1 MGDLPKL
8 GRLISTAKGVSAT
21 GAAERDDWMGG
32 RAGTHAASLA
42 GRHRTIAV
50 ALLYG
55 LGEHGVARDAHQ
67 LDVVSLGEFGRFG
80 IRGLVCDD
88 Q

>member
-8 GRLISTAKGVSAT
+8 GRLISTAKGV
-21 GAAERDDWMGG
+21 GAAGTAERDDWLVGAPG
-32 RAGTHAASLA
+32 PTPPAFA

-55 LGEHGVARDAHQ
+55 LGEHGDARDAHQ
-67 LDVVSLGEFGRFG
+67 LDVISLSEFGRFG